1 LDISTNTAKTK
12 LTPEQQSAVLRWP
25 MKEKIPI
32 IPCDSRNKGFDFKSW
47 PTFDFS
53 TTDFAANL
61 AAGMYDNGIALVLG
75 KTLPGCP
82 YPYSFALDFDGIEAV
97 LEFFGSW
104 DNVLSL
110 SKKTRIEWHQ
120 DKGSL
125 HIVFFSNK
133 YVIKKRI
140 KFREKD
146 KAKDKERVPGLEVRS
161 NELLIVSP
169 SIHADGNAWSA
180 LGVDM
185 NTALSDRVT

>member
-1 LDISTNTAKTK
+1 MTEEAATSSTR
-12 LTPEQQSAVLRWP
+12 LTPEEQSAVLRWP

-32 IPCDSRNKGFDFKSW
+32 VPCDSRNKGFDFKSW

-75 KTLPGCP
+75 KTLPGSP
-82 YPYSFALDFDGIEAV
+82 YPYSFALDFDGEDAV
-97 LEFFGSW
+97 MEFFGSW

-125 HIVFFSNK
+125 HIVFFSEKNVTK
-133 YVIKKRI
+133 KKIDIKEHR
-140 KFREKD
+140 
-146 KAKDKERVPGLEVRS
+146 LEVRCD
-161 NELLIVSP
+161 ELLIASP
-169 SIHADGNAWSA
+169 SIHGDGN
-180 LGVDM
+180 
-185 NTALSDRVT
+185 